1 MSLVHCTDKYPVL
14 FNDGSCRSSKIIC
27 QKPSNKIKFFSRN
40 VSFKL
45 LSINK
50 SGINGKKMKEICP
63 FKLNHSAL
71 KEKNNSFEEDKYNK
85 KNERKNSIKVV
96 LNLLSTI

>member
-1 MSLVHCTDKYPVL
+1 MT
-14 FNDGSCRSSKIIC
+14 
-27 QKPSNKIKFFSRN
+27 
-40 VSFKL
+40 
-45 LSINK
+45 
-50 SGINGKKMKEICP
+50 ETCP
-63 FKLNHSAL
+63 FKLNHSAK